1 MLQCNRIGLANADE
15 SDRIGLE
22 AEGPLP
28 NDG

>member
-1 MLQCNRIGLANADE
+1 MLQCNRIGLDNAVE

>member
-1 MLQCNRIGLANADE
+1 MLQCNRMCLVNAAE